1 MRPRDGLAT
10 ARSWRVRLTPQ
21 PILPYVDLSRTRI
34 DTCLV
39 VVRWELDCS
48 LFIDGARGESHRRG
62 LYQARCT
69 SRKEGFGPPR
79 VSPLVPVQS
88 RTGTNGGISPG
99 SCAQGP
105 RGPFV
110 PVRLDLLVPVGATNR
125 D

>member
-1 MRPRDGLAT
+1 LTVKRH
-10 ARSWRVRLTPQ
+10 ARQSQRETFQ
-21 PILPYVDLSRTRI
+21 
-34 DTCLV
+34 
-39 VVRWELDCS
+39 
-48 LFIDGARGESHRRG
+48 AGEPAEPSAGREP
-62 LYQARCT
+62 RCT

-110 PVRLDLLVPVGATNR
+110 PVRLDLLVPGW
-125 D
+125 

>member
-1 MRPRDGLAT
+1 MSVNDKTEKYTSG
-10 ARSWRVRLTPQ
+10 TPQ
-21 PILPYVDLSRTRI
+21 KK
-34 DTCLV
+34 
-39 VVRWELDCS
+39 
-48 LFIDGARGESHRRG
+48 ESSAMSQRKG
-62 LYQARCT
+62 CT

>member
-1 MRPRDGLAT
+1 MHADDP
-10 ARSWRVRLTPQ
+10 SV
-21 PILPYVDLSRTRI
+21 
-34 DTCLV
+34 
-39 VVRWELDCS
+39 
-48 LFIDGARGESHRRG
+48 
-62 LYQARCT
+62 QAYIHCVFST
-69 SRKEGFGPPR
+69 SRKEGFGPGR